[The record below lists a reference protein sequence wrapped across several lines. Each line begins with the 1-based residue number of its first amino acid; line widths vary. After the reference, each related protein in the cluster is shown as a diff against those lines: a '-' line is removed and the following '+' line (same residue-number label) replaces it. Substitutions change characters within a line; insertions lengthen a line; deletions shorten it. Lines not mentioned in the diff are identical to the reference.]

1 MTVSGVFCHSKF
13 CYRLGSNRTYY
24 VINFSL
30 KNRNYVK
37 PHNLRDRPKRLEETR
52 RFLQITGMGFAWSR
66 LSWKR
71 PSNAQPS
78 ECEEDL
84 QFQEYRPQPFN
95 EFKPIEREIVP
106 LILQPALSQQHETCL
121 LLFYGWVR
129 GRLFY
134 CLL

>member
-71 PSNAQPS
+71 PSNAQSS
-78 ECEEDL
+78 ECEKDL
-84 QFQEYRPQPFN
+84 QFQEYQA
-95 EFKPIEREIVP
+95 EFISYEESLNTEINSKNS
-106 LILQPALSQQHETCL
+106 LDKDQQVL
-121 LLFYGWVR
+121 DMDLDF
-129 GRLFY
+129 
-134 CLL
+134 